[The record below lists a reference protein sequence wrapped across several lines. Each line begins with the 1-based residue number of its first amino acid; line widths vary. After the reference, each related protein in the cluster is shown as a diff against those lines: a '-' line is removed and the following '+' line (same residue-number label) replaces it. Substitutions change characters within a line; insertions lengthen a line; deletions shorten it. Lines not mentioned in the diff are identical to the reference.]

1 MCPFLIV
8 RVFFPKEQGLP
19 KVPKERPWEND
30 PYSSYGWPIL
40 CPLSGFR
47 WACHSCQGHNLD
59 CVWHFSIYIYFV
71 ECCATWLDDNKLSS
85 AMDDFSILIS
95 LLGVV
100 LTGWCGSHESLHHF
114 LHALVH
120 GVEHVPEEVV
130 WAGSVLDA
138 GVGLPLAA
146 AILEDPLEVAVLA
159 AKLIVNHVVDLKKN
173 PSKGIPNFARFNI
186 NISTP
191 VIGKFREIP
200 TLSRTSNMKYVF

>member
-1 MCPFLIV
+1 MNHLDEPATHVKATTSTVFGIFL
-8 RVFFPKEQGLP
+8 
-19 KVPKERPWEND
+19 
-30 PYSSYGWPIL
+30 
-40 CPLSGFR
+40 
-47 WACHSCQGHNLD
+47 
-59 CVWHFSIYIYFV
+59 YIFCGV
-71 ECCATWLDDNKLSS
+71 LLCATWLDDNKLSS

-159 AKLIVNHVVDLKKN
+159 AKLIVNHVVDLKKM
-173 PSKGIPNFARFNI
+173 AW
-186 NISTP
+186 
-191 VIGKFREIP
+191 
-200 TLSRTSNMKYVF
+200 